1 MDPALSAVL
10 QTSSGILNPG
20 MVPMDNSRPVFAGV
34 SSVKGCADVLRTQ
47 MKIVLSMFE
56 GSWPH
61 NSKRKEDKRRHDS
74 GLEDFA

>member
-47 MKIVLSMFE
+47 MKIVL
-56 GSWPH
+56 
-61 NSKRKEDKRRHDS
+61 
-74 GLEDFA
+74 